1 MATCTTLGMLYRLG
15 NRVAQDLAK
24 AAALFQKACDG
35 GHMDGCVQL
44 GLLYAEGDGVV
55 KDAAKAKALFQ
66 KACDGGEPRA
76 CSAVQTPP

>member
-1 MATCTTLGMLYRLG
+1 MDDCVALGS
-15 NRVAQDLAK
+15 
-24 AAALFQKACDG
+24 
-35 GHMDGCVQL
+35 
-44 GLLYAEGDGVV
+44 LYAEGDGVV